1 MTAALWS
8 QFKCAYLGNFS
19 MENYSILNDNS
30 NSGPKFDRV
39 MYFEKNTII
48 WIIFFQ
54 GLEMALLANDAC
66 GSPIPVQMCLPWQFF
81 DGKLFHSKLIKA
93 TQARNLIELCDGRVQ
108 MAYQIERTRE
118 IIMGGSHIIPSQRPM
133 SMVHPV
139 LWKPQTNKP
148 KFQPKKKNKN
158 KVCF

>member
-1 MTAALWS
+1 M
-8 QFKCAYLGNFS
+8 F
-19 MENYSILNDNS
+19 
-30 NSGPKFDRV
+30 V
-39 MYFEKNTII
+39 
-48 WIIFFQ
+48 FQ

-139 LWKPQTNKP
+139 LWKPKINKP
-148 KFQPKKKNKN
+148 KFQPKKKNK
-158 KVCF
+158 V

>member
-1 MTAALWS
+1 M
-8 QFKCAYLGNFS
+8 F
-19 MENYSILNDNS
+19 
-30 NSGPKFDRV
+30 V
-39 MYFEKNTII
+39 
-48 WIIFFQ
+48 FQ
-54 GLEMALLANDAC
+54 GLEMALLVNDAF

-139 LWKPQTNKP
+139 LWRPQINKP

-158 KVCF
+158 KVYL